1 MSPGRRASVAMAFAV
16 LAVTVAARAHAPGV
30 LSAATPFE
38 VSDASIS
45 RALYGTFETG
55 AEVFV
60 VRMTFTEDFALP
72 MELMVPHKERLRT
85 HRPAYAFLCPGTP
98 APSDAERAALPRP
111 LPAGWGTFVDLGRVE
126 PRPAFY
132 ESFTRRFFWTT
143 GAVALR
149 APRGPCEV
157 WIWSPARTTGAFAWG
172 MGVEERIDVGE
183 ALADWGTYAY

>member
-1 MSPGRRASVAMAFAV
+1 MRLRRHATALAV
-16 LAVTVAARAHAPGV
+16 LTITASAWAHAP
-30 LSAATPFE
+30 ATLAPGAPFD
-38 VSDASIS
+38 VADATIS
-45 RALYGTFETG
+45 RALYGSFVTG

-60 VRMTFTEDFALP
+60 VRMTFPEDFALP
-72 MELMVPHKERLRT
+72 MELMVPHKESLRE
-85 HRPAYAFLCPGTP
+85 HRPAYAFACAGMPEP
-98 APSDAERAALPRP
+98 DAQERAALPRP
-111 LPAGWGTFVDLGRVE
+111 LPAGWGAFVDLGRVT

-157 WIWSPARTTGAFAWG
+157 WIWSPQRTAGAFAWG